1 MRFFLWVNII
11 NTHRLLHLKLSNF
24 TTLKKYQMEKRWSL
38 KPAADEKIIN
48 QLAADLGVDKVLAKI
63 LTQRNI
69 TNYEDAKKF
78 FRPSLNDLHDPF
90 LMKDMDKAII
100 RLERAIADNEK
111 ILVYGDY
118 DVDGTTAVSLVY
130 SFLKKL
136 PSLNEE
142 ISTSFSVDYYIPD
155 RYTEGYGISF
165 QGIDFAKENNFTLI
179 IALDCGIKAIDKVDY
194 ANERNID
201 FIICDHHR
209 PGDILPKAAAVL
221 DPKRNDCSYPFDE
234 LCGCGIGFKLVQA
247 YAQKNNIA
255 FEELTEFLDLTAIS
269 IASDLVP
276 ITGENRTLCYF
287 GLEQI
292 NKNPRRGI
300 KAILELAN
308 IKKEVTINELVFTI
322 GPRIN
327 AAGRIQ
333 TGRNAVALLVS
344 DNHDH
349 AKTSG
354 ININTT
360 NTERRALDLTITQ
373 HALSMIED
381 NEELTLRKST
391 VLFHPD
397 WHKGVIGI
405 VASRLIEKYYRPTIV
420 LTESN
425 GKATGSAR
433 SVKDFDVYNAIEACS
448 DLLEQFGG
456 HKYAAGLTLKL
467 ENIEAFQKRFE
478 EVVSSTIEASML
490 IPEIAIDTELILED
504 ITPKFFRILKQFE
517 PFGPEN
523 MSPVFMTKGLMDKGY
538 VRIVGNNHLKM
549 DIQSAQNPRESFS
562 SIAFAQAEHFDDVL
576 RKKTFSACYA
586 IEENEF
592 NGKISLQLNVKDMKM
607 E

>member
-1 MRFFLWVNII
+1 
-11 NTHRLLHLKLSNF
+11 
-24 TTLKKYQMEKRWSL
+24 MEKRWSINSGI
-38 KPAADEKIIN
+38 DETVVN
-48 QLAADLGVDKVLAKI
+48 QLALELNIDKILAKMLI
-63 LTQRNI
+63 QRGI
-69 TNYEDAKKF
+69 TNFEEAKKF
-78 FRPSLNDLHDPF
+78 FRPSLDDLHDPF

-100 RLERAIADNEK
+100 RIEKAIKNKEK

-130 SFLKKL
+130 SFFKKL
-136 PSLNEE
+136 PYILKIEKIKETEDSLL
-142 ISTSFSVDYYIPD
+142 VDYYIPD

-165 QGIDFAKENNFTLI
+165 QGIDYAKENNFSLI
-179 IALDCGIKAIDKVDY
+179 IALDCGIKSNDKVDY

-209 PGDILPKAAAVL
+209 PGETLPNAVAVL
-221 DPKRNDCSYPFDE
+221 DPKRNDCNYPFDE

-247 YAQKNNIA
+247 FAQKNNIA
-255 FEELTEFLDLTAIS
+255 FNELTDYLDLAAIS

-292 NKNPRRGI
+292 NKKPRDGI
-300 KAILELAN
+300 KAILDLAN
-308 IKKEVTINELVFTI
+308 IKKKVTINELVFTI

-344 DNHDH
+344 DNVEH

-360 NTERRALDLTITQ
+360 NTERRVLDLNITQ
-373 HALSMIED
+373 HALSMID
-381 NEELTLRKST
+381 DSEELIQRKST

-433 SVKDFDVYNAIEACS
+433 SVKDFDVYNAIDACS

-467 ENIEAFQKRFE
+467 ENLAAFQQRFE
-478 EVVSSTIEASML
+478 EVVSATIKEHML
-490 IPEIAIDTELILED
+490 IPEIAVEAELELNE

-523 MSPVFMTKGLMDKGY
+523 MSPVFITKGLVDKGY

-549 DIQSAQNPRESFS
+549 DLQTSQHPKESFS
-562 SIAFAQAEHFDDVL
+562 SIAFSQAQHFDDVL

-586 IEENEF
+586 IEENEY